1 MLSGASK
8 ASTATRLVDGF
19 SSNKVCAAA
28 RAQTS
33 CVIDTGMFPKRP
45 SVKANVGKGAAR
57 ANLKFDI
64 SDGRGAHVSS
74 RSAHME
80 NICD

>member
-8 ASTATRLVDGF
+8 ASTATHLVDGF

-33 CVIDTGMFPKRP
+33 CVIDTGMLSKRP
-45 SVKANVGKGAAR
+45 SVKANVSKGAAAR
-57 ANLKFDI
+57 ANLI
-64 SDGRGAHVSS
+64 LVMVEVR
-74 RSAHME
+74 
-80 NICD
+80 I